1 MNRLRIA
8 AVAAALAFPAVPS
21 RAVDTG
27 EIACKTT
34 RECNERAA
42 RIGAKG
48 DVSSSTE
55 NTTSP
60 QDQLEDQ
67 FYWTGKINRASAVM
81 LTEEK
86 IVTPEMGRKLARG
99 VDEVL
104 VKAAQPGA
112 KRPSDMLQIE
122 KLLSDVL
129 GPDASI
135 IHTGRSRQDMLATYR
150 RAKLRNQLLDFS
162 DALNEMRER
171 FVALAAKNVETF
183 IPAYTNGVQAQPI
196 SFAHYLLAYEASFD
210 RDAQRIRELYP
221 RLNRSAM
228 GAAVLANSIW
238 PLNRGRMAEL
248 MGFDGF
254 IENSFDATQ
263 VNPSDVA
270 IEATGIASSVAV
282 RLSMV
287 IEYIHTQYHQTRPW
301 LYLGEGATYTS
312 SAMPQKANPGLV
324 MRVREEAANVIG
336 LAQTVTLRSHN
347 VDAGMTDYKSPAAE
361 LGFFPHAMKML
372 KETDAVMGALVVDP
386 KRALEELEGDWTASM
401 ELAEFLQKDHGIPFR
416 VGHGFSSAVVT
427 YAKAHDLKPA
437 DFPYAK
443 AVELYAEAIR
453 KAGLPDTK
461 LPLAEAE
468 FHHILS
474 PEYMVRTR
482 VGIGGPQ
489 PAEVRRMLAQARKT
503 LDADK
508 TWMTAARK
516 RISDADARLDD
527 AFEKLTGT
535 AK

>member
-1 MNRLRIA
+1 MNTIRA
-8 AVAAALAFPAVPS
+8 AAAAALLAAAGVAS
-21 RAVDTG
+21 AVDTG
-27 EIACKTT
+27 QIACATT

-42 RIGAKG
+42 RVGAKG
-48 DVSSSTE
+48 DASSATE

-60 QDQLEDQ
+60 KDQSEDE
-67 FYWTGKINRASAVM
+67 FFWVGKINRASAVM

-86 IVTPEMGRKLARG
+86 IVTPETGRKLARG
-99 VDEVL
+99 VDRVL
-104 VKAAQPGA
+104 VAAAQPGG
-112 KRPSDMLQIE
+112 KRPGDILQIE
-122 KLLSDVL
+122 RLLADAL
-129 GPDASI
+129 GPDASL

-162 DALNEMRER
+162 DALNGLRER
-171 FVALAAKNVETF
+171 FVATAEKNVDTW

-196 SFAHYLLAYEASFD
+196 SYAHYLLAYEAAFD
-210 RDAQRIRELYP
+210 RDAQRIHELYA

-238 PLNRGRMAEL
+238 PLNRPRMADL
-248 MGFDGF
+248 LGFDGI

-270 IEATGIASSVAV
+270 LEATGIASSVAV
-282 RLSMV
+282 RLSMI
-287 IEYIHTQYHQTRPW
+287 IEYIHTQYHQTHPW
-301 LYLGEGATYTS
+301 LALGEGATYTS

-347 VDAGMTDYKSPAAE
+347 VDAGMTDYKMPWAE
-361 LGFFPHAMKML
+361 IGFFPHAVKMVQQA
-372 KETDAVMGALVVDP
+372 DVVMSALTVDP
-386 KRALEELEGDWTASM
+386 RRALEELEGDWTASM

-416 VGHGFSSAVVT
+416 VGHSFASSVVT
-427 YAKAHDLKPA
+427 HAKAQGLKPR

-443 AVELYAEAIR
+443 AVELYAAAIR

-461 LPLAEAE
+461 LPFSDEE

-474 PEYMVRTR
+474 PEYMVKTR
-482 VGIGGPQ
+482 VGVGGPQ
-489 PAEVRRMLAQARKT
+489 PSEVRRMLGSARAT

-508 TWMTAARK
+508 SWMAAARK
-516 RISDADARLDD
+516 RLADADARLDD
-527 AFEKLTGT
+527 AFERLTGV
-535 AK
+535 AR